1 VSLASCLQTTF
12 EEGVLL
18 SVEVQAGAH
27 HNQIGEVNAWRSR
40 LNVAVRAQAQK
51 GMANTAVL
59 ECLSTSLNLP
69 RSSLSI
75 VSGHTSKKKTV
86 KFENIS
92 EKTLLETLREAV
104 GTP

>member
-18 SVEVQAGAH
+18 TIEAQPGAH
-27 HNQIGEVNAWRSR
+27 YNQIGEVNAWRSR

-51 GMANTAVL
+51 GMANKAIL
-59 ECLSTSLNLP
+59 ECLSASLNIP

-92 EKTLLETLREAV
+92 EQTLLEALKEAMNSS
-104 GTP
+104 